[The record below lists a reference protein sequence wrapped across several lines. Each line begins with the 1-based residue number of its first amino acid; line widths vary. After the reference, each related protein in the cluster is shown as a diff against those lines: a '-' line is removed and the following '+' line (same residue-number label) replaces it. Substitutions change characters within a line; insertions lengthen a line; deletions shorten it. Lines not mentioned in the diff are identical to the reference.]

1 MAILSLGFEVSI
13 LPTTVDAATMRLI
26 NRFSVFNV
34 LYDTGIISRIE
45 IANRTGLNKATVS
58 SLIDDFIAGQFV
70 HEVGFGESSGGRK
83 PILLKFN
90 AKAAYCIG
98 IDIQVTHIK
107 TVLTDISGALE
118 YKKVR
123 TVDLRNRQID
133 ETALIG
139 VLVEEIESA
148 IAAAP
153 SSPHGIIGVGIACPG
168 IVNFNTGD
176 VYYLPNI
183 GIEDW
188 PLRAELQKHVKIPI
202 FIDNDGNCGAWAL
215 HLAERLQNIVYVNAG
230 IGIGTGIIINGQL
243 YRGHTGIAGELGHT
257 TISAIGILC
266 KCGNYGCW
274 EQYASEQALLRY
286 LQEDGEVAQNEQ
298 LDAEFVS
305 RAVQK
310 AVNHH
315 PTYEKAFQSIGMY
328 LGIGI
333 ANILNTL
340 NPEQVI
346 LGGTIAQGAEMILP
360 EVKTAIRHRA
370 MASNKQTDIQFASED
385 IVAVGSAGIA
395 LWQTLMKS
403 PIPT

>member
-1 MAILSLGFEVSI
+1 

-34 LYDTGIISRIE
+34 LYDAGTISRIE

-58 SLIDDFIAGQFV
+58 SLIDDFITDEIV
-70 HEVGFGESSGGRK
+70 YEVGFGESNGGRK

-90 AKAAYCIG
+90 AKSAYCIG

-107 TVLTDISGALE
+107 TVLTDIAGNVE
-118 YKKVR
+118 YKHVR
-123 TVDLRNRQID
+123 TVDLRNRQVD
-133 ETALIG
+133 EAALIQ
-139 VLVEEIESA
+139 VLVEEITSA
-148 IAAAP
+148 ELSAP
-153 SSPHGIIGVGIACPG
+153 ASPHGVIGVGIACPG

-183 GIEDW
+183 GIRDW
-188 PLRAELQKHVKIPI
+188 HLVAELSKHCNIPI
-202 FIDNDGNCGAWAL
+202 FIDNDGNCGAWAI
-215 HLAERLQNIVYVNAG
+215 HLQDRLQNIVFVNAG

-243 YRGHTGIAGELGHT
+243 YRGHSGIAGELGHT

-266 KCGNYGCW
+266 NCGNYGCW

-286 LQEDGEVAQNEQ
+286 LQEDGEVGQSER
-298 LDAEFVS
+298 LDAQFVA
-305 RAVQK
+305 RALQK
-310 AVNHH
+310 AVNQH
-315 PTYEKAFQSIGMY
+315 PTYEKAFKSVGMY

-346 LGGTIAQGAEMILP
+346 IGGTIAQGAEMILP

-370 MASNKQTDIQFASED
+370 MASNKHAAIAIASED
-385 IVAVGSAGIA
+385 IVAIGSAGIA